1 MTQRRFMAIVMAD
14 RNWGIGKDGD
24 QLLYIKDDLKRFRQL
39 TTCRPIIY
47 GRKTLD
53 ILPHKQ
59 PLPGRR
65 NMILSTSLDHV
76 DGAEVYHSLDE
87 LLKAAP
93 DNAIVIGGES
103 VYKALLPYI
112 HTVMATKVNVSLPA
126 DRYFPNLD
134 RRKEWKICEQSRKL
148 ESEGVSF
155 RYVTYR
161 RV

>member
-1 MTQRRFMAIVMAD
+1 MRHGFMAAVIVD

-24 QLLYIKDDLKRFRQL
+24 QLIYIKDDLKRFRQL

-53 ILPHKQ
+53 TFPHKQ
-59 PLPGRR
+59 PLPDRR

-76 DGAEVYHSLDE
+76 DGAEIYRSLGE

-93 DNAIVIGGES
+93 ENAVVIGGES

-112 HTVMATKVNVSLPA
+112 DTVMVTKVDVSLPA
-126 DRYFPNLD
+126 DRHFPNLD
-134 RRKEWKICEQSRKL
+134 RRKGWKVCEQSKKL
-148 ESEGVSF
+148 ESDCVSF
-155 RYVTYR
+155 QYVTYR
-161 RV
+161 KI